1 VSTRYVDLAAS
12 TAQTVVVSNGDPV
25 LDEIADAPDRY
36 LVPGMNFVEVI
47 NVDGDDIVYFTY
59 GFASGFTSAAS
70 AGALPAVPTIGGLGT
85 TVLSATPGEFV
96 RIRAPREHNIAV
108 VRAISAGT
116 PRIGVST
123 LLRGGTRDVDTGGG
137 GASHD
142 YLPYA
147 YDVTA
152 TSPDTVI
159 GALSPFGYWKLND
172 ASGNPQDSSGNG
184 NHATA
189 AHATVTYAQAPLS
202 AKAGNSIAL
211 SSNGGRLHFPT
222 LGATTMGDLDEAF
235 TITGLAMFTT
245 SGLPNGNGVIWI
257 SESQANTVALW
268 GMFLR
273 DDLSV
278 WLPLMNQTV
287 KGITP
292 PGFYPPLN
300 TPFAFGIRA
309 SGLVQDIWINGVLVS
324 TQFRIDD
331 NATGAGW
338 DLGMNL
344 GDSFFGSPAG
354 RYSNIAAWITA
365 LTDAQMVAVAESLMD
380 ATITAGAYSP

>member
-1 VSTRYVDLAAS
+1 VTTRYVTLVAS
-12 TAQTVVVSNGDPV
+12 TAQTVVVTNGEPV

-36 LVPGMNFVEVI
+36 LIPGLDFLEVV
-47 NVDGDDIVYFTY
+47 NVDGDDVVYFTY
-59 GFASGFTSAAS
+59 DFAAGFNAAS
-70 AGALPAVPTIGGLGT
+70 AGSIPPAPTIAGAGT
-85 TVLSATPGEFV
+85 SVVPAEPGEYV
-96 RIRAPREHNIAV
+96 RVRAPIDHNIAI

-123 LLRGGTRDVDTGGG
+123 LRHGGVRGDDDLGG

-142 YLPYA
+142 YVPYA
-147 YDVTA
+147 YDVTV

-211 SSNGGRLHFPT
+211 SGNGGRLHFPT
-222 LGATTMGDLDEAF
+222 LVATTMGDLDEAF

-273 DDLSV
+273 NDLSV

-300 TPFAFGIRA
+300 TPFVFGIRA
-309 SGLVQDIWINGVLVS
+309 AGLVQDIWINGVLIA

-331 NATGAGW
+331 GATGVGW

-354 RYSNIAAWITA
+354 RYSNIAAWTTA